1 MKETVPYHVLIVDEN
16 LRFAQSLRDMIVD
29 VAGKCSVFIQYAH
42 NYKEGFSMIRDNA
55 FHYVFMNTD
64 LFDTDGVSAIHYI
77 DYVYNKPNMKIIAIS
92 YRNELNYRLQV
103 IRAGA
108 SSYLNRDEIE
118 KSEIAE
124 IFQLRNVS

>member
-1 MKETVPYHVLIVDEN
+1 MKEKIPYHVLIVDEN
-16 LRFAQSLRDMIVD
+16 PRFAQSLRNMIVD
-29 VAGKCSVFIQYAH
+29 VAGNSSVSVQCAY
-42 NYKEGFSMIRDNA
+42 NEKDGLSMIRDNA

-77 DYVYNKPNMKIIAIS
+77 DYEYNKPNMKIIAIS

-108 SSYLNRDEIE
+108 SNYLNRDEIE

>member
-16 LRFAQSLRDMIVD
+16 PRFAQSLRNMIVD
-29 VAGKCSVFIQYAH
+29 VTGKCSVFIQYAH
-42 NYKEGFSMIRDNA
+42 NYKDGLSMIRDNT
-55 FHYVFMNTD
+55 FNYVFMDTD